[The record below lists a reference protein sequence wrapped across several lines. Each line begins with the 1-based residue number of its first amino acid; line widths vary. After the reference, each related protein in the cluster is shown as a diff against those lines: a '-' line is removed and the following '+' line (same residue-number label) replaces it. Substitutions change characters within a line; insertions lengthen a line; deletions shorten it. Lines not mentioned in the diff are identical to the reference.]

1 MGQTDSKKKLG
12 RFELR
17 VSEDDQDVAY
27 LRLPSHPGET
37 CKMSKSI
44 RLAELMGSY
53 TSPPMWCST
62 STRMESWSESRSWR
76 DALRP
81 QPQSC
86 SPGSDPQRARCS
98 FSFMG
103 RV

>member
-17 VSEDDQDVAY
+17 VSEDDPDVAY

-44 RLAELMGSY
+44 RLAELMNSY
-53 TSPPMWCST
+53 AGP
-62 STRMESWSESRSWR
+62 EVVLDFDQDGVLVGIELL
-76 DALRP
+76 A
-81 QPQSC
+81 
-86 SPGSDPQRARCS
+86 
-98 FSFMG
+98 
-103 RV
+103 

>member
-1 MGQTDSKKKLG
+1 MGQTDSRKKLG

-44 RLAELMGSY
+44 RLVDLMGSY
-53 TSPPMWCST
+53 EGPDVVLDFDQDGVLVGI
-62 STRMESWSESRSWR
+62 EFL
-76 DALRP
+76 A
-81 QPQSC
+81 
-86 SPGSDPQRARCS
+86 
-98 FSFMG
+98 
-103 RV
+103 

>member
-1 MGQTDSKKKLG
+1 MGQTGSKNKLG

-17 VSEDDQDVAY
+17 VSEEDQDVAY

-53 TSPPMWCST
+53 TGPDVVLDFDQDGVLVGI
-62 STRMESWSESRSWR
+62 ELL
-76 DALRP
+76 A
-81 QPQSC
+81 
-86 SPGSDPQRARCS
+86 
-98 FSFMG
+98 
-103 RV
+103 

>member
-53 TSPPMWCST
+53 AGPDVVLDFDQ
-62 STRMESWSESRSWR
+62 EGVLVGIEIL
-76 DALRP
+76 A
-81 QPQSC
+81 
-86 SPGSDPQRARCS
+86 
-98 FSFMG
+98 
-103 RV
+103 

>member
-1 MGQTDSKKKLG
+1 MGQSDSKKKLG

-17 VSEDDQDVAY
+17 VSEDAQDVAY

-53 TSPPMWCST
+53 TGPDVVFDFDQDGVLVGI
-62 STRMESWSESRSWR
+62 EIL
-76 DALRP
+76 A
-81 QPQSC
+81 
-86 SPGSDPQRARCS
+86 
-98 FSFMG
+98 
-103 RV
+103 

>member
-12 RFELR
+12 HFELR

-53 TSPPMWCST
+53 
-62 STRMESWSESRSWR
+62 EGLEVVL
-76 DALRP
+76 DFDQDGVLVGIEFLA
-81 QPQSC
+81 
-86 SPGSDPQRARCS
+86 
-98 FSFMG
+98 
-103 RV
+103 

>member
-53 TSPPMWCST
+53 EGPDVVLDFDQDGVLVGI
-62 STRMESWSESRSWR
+62 EFL
-76 DALRP
+76 A
-81 QPQSC
+81 
-86 SPGSDPQRARCS
+86 
-98 FSFMG
+98 
-103 RV
+103 

>member
-53 TSPPMWCST
+53 EGPDVVLDFDQDGVLVGI
-62 STRMESWSESRSWR
+62 ELL
-76 DALRP
+76 A
-81 QPQSC
+81 
-86 SPGSDPQRARCS
+86 
-98 FSFMG
+98 
-103 RV
+103 

>member
-1 MGQTDSKKKLG
+1 MGQTDSKKRLG

-27 LRLPSHPGET
+27 LRLPSHPGEP

-53 TSPPMWCST
+53 TGPDVVLDFDQDGVLVGI
-62 STRMESWSESRSWR
+62 EIL
-76 DALRP
+76 A
-81 QPQSC
+81 
-86 SPGSDPQRARCS
+86 
-98 FSFMG
+98 
-103 RV
+103 